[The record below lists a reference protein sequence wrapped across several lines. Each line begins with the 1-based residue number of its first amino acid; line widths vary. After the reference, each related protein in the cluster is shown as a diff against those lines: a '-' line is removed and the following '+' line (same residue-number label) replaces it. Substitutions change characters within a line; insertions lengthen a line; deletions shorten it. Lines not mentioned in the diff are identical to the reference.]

1 MAVLKFLSVAAA
13 AILFSEINWAY
24 GGDDNLEQNDQNL
37 DKEEDSGHQEDGSGQ
52 GTENVGAGSATNK
65 AEINWAY
72 GGDDNLEQNDPN
84 LDKEEDSG
92 HQEDG
97 SGPGTE
103 DIGAAT
109 ATNKAVRAE
118 CWEQMNAAR
127 NHVGFAELTQKN
139 IFKITENDWTRSVNT
154 LENYLSTV
162 CKGIKTDKVPDE
174 LTTVEGTVAY
184 AVQEG
189 EQADCQAAVDY
200 WKEALTNFNGEV
212 PPAYAANASPY
223 DNTQNVSFISLFNP
237 QANPTVD
244 CAYFVCPAATE
255 KAKEG
260 EGNTDTDKSMN
271 ALICVTS
278 PSALSKTKGQG
289 AGGKY

>member
-24 GGDDNLEQNDQNL
+24 GTEENNEQSPPIPDNED
-37 DKEEDSGHQEDGSGQ
+37 DSGHEEDGS
-52 GTENVGAGSATNK
+52 T
-65 AEINWAY
+65 
-72 GGDDNLEQNDPN
+72 
-84 LDKEEDSG
+84 
-92 HQEDG
+92 
-97 SGPGTE
+97 SGPGDVGT
-103 DIGAAT
+103 GT

-127 NHVGFAELTQKN
+127 NHVGFAELTQEN
-139 IFKITENDWTRSVNT
+139 IFKINENDWTRSVNT

-162 CKGIKTDKVPDE
+162 CKGIKTDKLPDE
-174 LTTVEGTVAY
+174 LTPIEGTVAY

-212 PPAYAANASPY
+212 PPAYGANAAPY

-237 QANPTVD
+237 QANPKVD
-244 CAYFVCPAATE
+244 CAYFVCPASTQN
-255 KAKEG
+255 AKEQQ
-260 EGNTDTDKSMN
+260 GNTNTDKSMN

-278 PSALSKTKGQG
+278 PSALTNSQEPFTKEQWNKIT
-289 AGGKY
+289 AALNSSSAASAAPAALALAAAAFAAVFL